1 MKYIAFLVG
10 ALFIPSLSLVHGAV
24 GFIDVAPDTLD
35 YEAGTE
41 VPLEVRIRTLE
52 SITSLRIHLRY
63 DPATLEVR
71 QVKPNTETF
80 PYWWTQEAVHGTI
93 TLEAS
98 LPKPGFKGEDLVAA
112 VVVAA
117 KEAGTKLLE
126 VDEDASLLLNA
137 QDENILKPREENS
150 PQNDY
155 KIANTQSGG
164 FVVVF
169 GGLLVIG
176 VVLGGVLFLRG
187 RKK

>member
-1 MKYIAFLVG
+1 M
-10 ALFIPSLSLVHGAV
+10 
-24 GFIDVAPDTLD
+24 
-35 YEAGTE
+35 
-41 VPLEVRIRTLE
+41 
-52 SITSLRIHLRY
+52 
-63 DPATLEVR
+63 
-71 QVKPNTETF
+71 
-80 PYWWTQEAVHGTI
+80 
-93 TLEAS
+93 
-98 LPKPGFKGEDLVAA
+98 
-112 VVVAA
+112 VVAA
-117 KEAGTKLLE
+117 KEACTKLLE

-155 KIANTQSGG
+155 KIANTRSGG